1 MKSHNFRLLR
11 STDYAYGPISIRLI
25 IHVQGIDNIDPLQPV

>member
-11 STDYAYGPISIRLI
+11 STDYAYGPISIRLV
-25 IHVQGIDNIDPLQPV
+25 IHVQGIDPLQPV

>member
-1 MKSHNFRLLR
+1 MRSHNFRLLR

-25 IHVQGIDNIDPLQPV
+25 IHVQGIELLQPV